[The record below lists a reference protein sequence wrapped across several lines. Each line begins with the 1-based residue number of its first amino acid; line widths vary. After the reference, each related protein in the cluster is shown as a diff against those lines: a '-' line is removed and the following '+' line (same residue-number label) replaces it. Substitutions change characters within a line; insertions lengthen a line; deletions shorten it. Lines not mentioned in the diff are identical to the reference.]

1 MKFWFGS
8 GSADPYLWLID
19 PDADADPAIFVN
31 DFLDVNKNFC
41 LLLFEVTFTSFCKNK
56 KSKRSQKTVGIKVF
70 HKILAWWLKD
80 PDPYLWLI
88 IRIWEAQKHGDPTDQ
103 DPQHWPQPYSPA
115 SSNHKRVLVL
125 MLTLSNKTSSVV
137 PRPPRRCKLD
147 RDCGDPDAC
156 IMSLCTNPCLT
167 SNPCDASAICK
178 PFNKTAYCY
187 CPEGHVGDPYIQC
200 LLAPEPGK

>member
-1 MKFWFGS
+1 MIEGSCSGAIPLINRSGS
-8 GSADPYLWLID
+8 GSRRP
-19 PDADADPAIFVN
+19 
-31 DFLDVNKNFC
+31 KN
-41 LLLFEVTFTSFCKNK
+41 
-56 KSKRSQKTVGIKVF
+56 IW
-70 HKILAWWLKD
+70 ILR
-80 PDPYLWLI
+80 
-88 IRIWEAQKHGDPTDQ
+88 IRIHNTGFDHITLYHLTIKI
-103 DPQHWPQPYSPA
+103 
-115 SSNHKRVLVL
+115 VLVL

-200 LLAPEPGK
+200 LLAPEPGE